1 MENSRLF
8 LNNSRLNYCDVLL
21 LLVKSVKLMSKSP
34 SDKLKKIFRLDLILI
49 IIISIL
55 IYILLNIL
63 TA

>member
-1 MENSRLF
+1 MR
-8 LNNSRLNYCDVLL
+8 
-21 LLVKSVKLMSKSP
+21 KSS